1 MRIVELNVAK
11 ASSPKPKIVKPNK
24 GASSKHPMRGKLVGE
39 DAAVESIDD
48 LWIVTVSNNGK
59 TISQSPEIPKNKTHL
74 YINRFQELH
83 PGAKVMSKKIREGN
97 RPQKPKPYSSRN
109 PVAKN
114 IEKFNRPVTHKDK
127 KKELK
132 KKGPSINLDE
142 APFVVTGSQ
151 SIPTAINRTKEW
163 LEDQFYLDG
172 EFKINTSALQ
182 KLGDLVGFN
191 IERRGEKSITFSRF
205 FTQTED
211 NS

>member
-59 TISQSPEIPKNKTHL
+59 TISQSP
-74 YINRFQELH
+74 ELH